1 MSEQLFPLIEQPGP
15 SRRVDTT
22 RKVNPDG
29 TVSIGDSTYVPETV
43 GTGIQGYDPG
53 AKGEFSTT
61 GNKRVGDGDDGF
73 DWQAGWLGTSDRQT
87 ELLQGGGVTKAT
99 KNLNWWD
106 RNVLKINEKTLRSAS
121 NSSQRDT
128 LGDQFNGRLKAVGAA
143 PVGWGESVEE
153 VKARLLE
160 KSTRTARA
168 KTAKQTN
175 TATESNFKS
184 AGISKNE
191 GAAKD
196 DLATTLA
203 VSNANFLRQQ
213 QELAAQER
221 QLSRADS
228 KEAKSMEYRL
238 LQDKMDREDWR
249 FKEEMKRYDKNKRT
263 ETIQGL
269 VGGLAALGA
278 AFAI

>member
-1 MSEQLFPLIEQPGP
+1 MSEKLFPTIEQPGP

-29 TVSIGDSTYVPETV
+29 TVSIGDNTYVPETV
-43 GTGIQGYDPG
+43 GSGIQGYDPG

-61 GNKRVGDGDDGF
+61 GNKRVGEGDDGF
-73 DWQAGWLGTSDRQT
+73 DWQAGWLGTGDRQT
-87 ELLQGGGVTKAT
+87 ELLQSGSVKKASE
-99 KNLNWWD
+99 NLNWWD
-106 RNVLKINEKTLRSAS
+106 RNVLKINKGTLQSA
-121 NSSQRDT
+121 RHAETKDL
-128 LGDQFNGRLKAVGAA
+128 LGEQFNGQLKAAGAA

-160 KSTRTARA
+160 KSTRTARGKKA
-168 KTAKQTN
+168 QQNN
-175 TATESNFKS
+175 TATESNFK
-184 AGISKNE
+184 
-191 GAAKD
+191 GAATQKND
-196 DLATTLA
+196 SAAATDLSTTLA

-249 FKEEMKRYDKNKRT
+249 FKEEMKRYDKNKQK

-269 VGGLAALGA
+269 IGGLAALGA
-278 AFAI
+278 AFAM